1 MIRHQKCSKKQ
12 TRLKPSLQ
20 NIWLATLLSLV
31 LLYTPHI
38 QSAKAKTTSVVTF
51 NSEYGLI
58 LIDSIRSRAAFDLF
72 ESLNVP
78 IQNGF
83 FYQTKIFA
91 PKDKTFRIACTAY
104 GASHVC
110 AVIVYPSEYADLN
123 FDTDEIRLN
132 LPAKFAKTYT
142 DTFPKD
148 KKYFKFQT
156 EDKRLK
162 IDWSKNGLHIKNFRF
177 KGDHQR
183 PKTQKKLPVIKPPH
197 IEL

>member
-1 MIRHQKCSKKQ
+1 MIRHQKCLKRQ
-12 TRLKPSLQ
+12 TRMISSLR
-20 NIWLATLLSLV
+20 NLWLVILLSPLI
-31 LLYTPHI
+31 LFTFHTQLA
-38 QSAKAKTTSVVTF
+38 SAKTTSVVTF

-58 LIDSIRSRAAFDLF
+58 LIDSNRSRAAFDLF

-78 IQNGF
+78 IKNGF

-110 AVIVYPSEYADLN
+110 AVIVYPSEYAELN

-132 LPAKFAKTYT
+132 LPAKFAKRYT
-142 DTFPKD
+142 DKFPKD
-148 KKYFKFQT
+148 KSSFQLQT
-156 EDKRLK
+156 EDKRLL
-162 IDWSKNGLHIKNFRF
+162 INWSKNGLRIKNFRF

-183 PKTQKKLPVIKPPH
+183 PKTKKKRSLNKPPS

>member
-1 MIRHQKCSKKQ
+1 M
-12 TRLKPSLQ
+12 KPSLR
-20 NIWLATLLSLV
+20 NLWLVILLSPIFLFA
-31 LLYTPHI
+31 YHI
-38 QSAKAKTTSVVTF
+38 QSANAKTTSVVTF

-78 IQNGF
+78 VQNGF

-91 PKDKTFRIACTAY
+91 PKDKTFRIACTSY

-110 AVIVYPSEYADLN
+110 AVIVYPSEYANLN

-132 LPAKFAKTYT
+132 LPAKFAKKYT

-148 KKYFKFQT
+148 KSSFQLQT
-156 EDKRLK
+156 EDKRLL
-162 IDWSKNGLHIKNFRF
+162 INWSRNGLRIKNFRF

-183 PKTQKKLPVIKPPH
+183 PKTKKKRPLNKPPH

>member
-1 MIRHQKCSKKQ
+1 MIRHQKCPKKQ
-12 TRLKPSLQ
+12 ICKICSLQ
-20 NIWLATLLSLV
+20 NLWLALLLSPLV
-31 LLYTPHI
+31 LFMSLI
-38 QSAKAKTTSVVTF
+38 QPANAKTTSVVTF

-58 LIDSIRSRAAFDLF
+58 LIDSNRSRAAFDLF

-78 IQNGF
+78 IKNGF

-110 AVIVYPSEYADLN
+110 AVIVYPSEYASLN

-132 LPAKFAKTYT
+132 LPAEYARKYEG
-142 DTFPKD
+142 TFPKG
-148 KKYFKFQT
+148 KNSFKLQT
-156 EDKRLK
+156 EDKRLL
-162 IDWSKNGLHIKNFRF
+162 INWSKNGLHIKNFRF

-183 PKTQKKLPVIKPPH
+183 PKTKKKQPLIKPPH

>member
-1 MIRHQKCSKKQ
+1 MIRQKNC
-12 TRLKPSLQ
+12 LKRHSLKTPAWR
-20 NIWLATLLSLV
+20 NLWLVILLSP
-31 LLYTPHI
+31 LLLFISPA
-38 QSAKAKTTSVVTF
+38 QSANAKTTSVVTF

-58 LIDSIRSRAAFDLF
+58 LIDSNRSRAAFDLF

-78 IQNGF
+78 VQNGF

-110 AVIVYPSEYADLN
+110 AVIVYPSEYASLN

-132 LPAKFAKTYT
+132 LPAKYAKKYT
-142 DTFPKD
+142 NTFPKG
-148 KKYFKFQT
+148 KNSFTLLT
-156 EDKRLK
+156 EDKRLL
-162 IDWSKNGLHIKNFRF
+162 INWSKNGLRIKNFRF

-183 PKTQKKLPVIKPPH
+183 PKSKKKRPLIKPPH
-197 IEL
+197 VEL